1 MTTGTNDLLAN
12 LTKLQLNN
20 KSAARKAVDEG
31 AQLFAKNLTA
41 NTPIGETG
49 EMAASV
55 EVSGFK
61 GANQG
66 LIEKDIGYNHAV
78 GNRVHYPDTGTIYQS
93 AQNFVEQTINQST
106 PQVQEIYREQIMKG
120 LKL

>member
-1 MTTGTNDLLAN
+1 MTTGTDDLLAN

-20 KSAARKAVDEG
+20 KRAARKAVDEG
-31 AQLFAKNLTA
+31 AQLFAKNLEG
-41 NTPIGETG
+41 NTPTDSGD
-49 EMAASV
+49 MAASV

-66 LIEKDIGYNHAV
+66 LIEKDIGYNRTV

-106 PQVQEIYREQIMKG
+106 PQVQEIYREQIIKG